1 MYIKM
6 SDFFMGM
13 GKQFTIEVLDIA
25 EKLFQNEG
33 DVLFDEGDPAKHFF
47 VLLKGRVKLSL
58 GATGPVVYMVRHPG
72 EIIGWSGL
80 IEPHEFAASTRCLTD
95 CDVVSVKGN
104 ELLKLMEKE
113 PEFGLKLAQ
122 RLARLISSR
131 MTYARENLTRGLSQ
145 IRLDKEI

>member
-13 GKQFTIEVLDIA
+13 GKQFTVEVLDIA

-33 DVLFDEGDPAKHFF
+33 DILFHERDPAKHFY

-58 GATGPVVYMVRHPG
+58 GETGPVVYMVRHPG

-80 IEPHEFAASTRCLTD
+80 IGRDRYSASGECMEET
-95 CDVVSVKGN
+95 N
-104 ELLKLMEKE
+104 LLKFDRDDFLNI
-113 PEFGLKLAQ
+113 LKKHPQNEALLFK
-122 RLARLISSR
+122 RLAEMLGNRLLELYPTIS
-131 MTYARENLTRGLSQ
+131 
-145 IRLDKEI
+145 

>member
-25 EKLFQNEG
+25 EKLFQNKGE
-33 DVLFDEGDPAKHFF
+33 VLFHEGDPAKHFF

-58 GATGPVVYMVRHPG
+58 GETGPVVYMVREPG

-80 IEPHEFAASTRCLTD
+80 IGRDRYSASGECMEET
-95 CDVVSVKGN
+95 N
-104 ELLKLMEKE
+104 LLK
-113 PEFGLKLAQ
+113 FDRDIFLKILKKYPRNEALLFK
-122 RLARLISSR
+122 RLAEMLGNRLLELYPIIS
-131 MTYARENLTRGLSQ
+131 
-145 IRLDKEI
+145 

>member
-25 EKLFQNEG
+25 EKVFQNEG
-33 DVLFDEGDPAKHFF
+33 EVLFHEGDPAKHFF

-58 GATGPVVYMVRHPG
+58 GEKGPVVYMVRQPG

-80 IEPHEFAASTRCLTD
+80 IGRDHYSASGKCMEET
-95 CDVVSVKGN
+95 N
-104 ELLKLMEKE
+104 LLKFDRNVFLDI
-113 PEFGLKLAQ
+113 LKKYPRNEALLFK
-122 RLARLISSR
+122 RLAEMLGNRLLELYPTIS
-131 MTYARENLTRGLSQ
+131 
-145 IRLDKEI
+145 

>member
-25 EKLFQNEG
+25 EKLFQNESE
-33 DVLFDEGDPAKHFF
+33 VLFHEGDPAKHFF

-58 GATGPVVYMVRHPG
+58 GETGPVVYMVRHPG

-80 IEPHEFAASTRCLTD
+80 IGRNHYSASGECMEET
-95 CDVVSVKGN
+95 N
-104 ELLKLMEKE
+104 LLKFDRDDFLDI
-113 PEFGLKLAQ
+113 LKKYPQNEALLFK
-122 RLARLISSR
+122 RLAEMLGNRLLELYPTIS
-131 MTYARENLTRGLSQ
+131 
-145 IRLDKEI
+145 

>member
-25 EKLFQNEG
+25 EKLFHNE
-33 DVLFDEGDPAKHFF
+33 DEILFHEGHPAKHFF

-58 GATGPVVYMVRHPG
+58 GETGPIVYMVRRPG

-80 IEPHEFAASTRCLTD
+80 IGRDTYSASGECMEET
-95 CDVVSVKGN
+95 N
-104 ELLKLMEKE
+104 LLK
-113 PEFGLKLAQ
+113 FDRDIFLKILKKYPRNEALLFK
-122 RLARLISSR
+122 RLAEMLGNRLLELYPTIS
-131 MTYARENLTRGLSQ
+131 
-145 IRLDKEI
+145 

>member
-13 GKQFTIEVLDIA
+13 GKQFAVEVLDIA

-33 DVLFDEGDPAKHFF
+33 DVLFFEGDAARHFF

-58 GATGPVVYMVRHPG
+58 GETGPVVYMVRHPG

-80 IEPHEFAASTRCLTD
+80 IGRDRYSASGKCMEET
-95 CDVVSVKGN
+95 N
-104 ELLKLMEKE
+104 LLKFDRDDFLDI
-113 PEFGLKLAQ
+113 LKKYPQNEALLFK
-122 RLARLISSR
+122 RLAEMLGNRLLELYPTIS
-131 MTYARENLTRGLSQ
+131 
-145 IRLDKEI
+145 

>member
-33 DVLFDEGDPAKHFF
+33 AILFHEGDPANHFF

-58 GATGPVVYMVRHPG
+58 GEKGPVVYMVRQPG

-80 IEPHEFAASTRCLTD
+80 IGRDHYSASGECMEET
-95 CDVVSVKGN
+95 N
-104 ELLKLMEKE
+104 LLKFDRNVFLDI
-113 PEFGLKLAQ
+113 LKKYPRNETLLFK
-122 RLARLISSR
+122 RLAEMLGNRLLELYPTIS
-131 MTYARENLTRGLSQ
+131 
-145 IRLDKEI
+145 

>member
-25 EKLFQNEG
+25 EKLFQNKGE
-33 DVLFDEGDPAKHFF
+33 VLFHEGDPAKHFF

-58 GATGPVVYMVRHPG
+58 GETGPVVYMVREPG

-80 IEPHEFAASTRCLTD
+80 IGRDRYSASGECMEET
-95 CDVVSVKGN
+95 N
-104 ELLKLMEKE
+104 LLK
-113 PEFGLKLAQ
+113 FDRDIFLKILKKYPRNEALLFK
-122 RLARLISSR
+122 RLAEMLGNRLLELYPTIS
-131 MTYARENLTRGLSQ
+131 
-145 IRLDKEI
+145 